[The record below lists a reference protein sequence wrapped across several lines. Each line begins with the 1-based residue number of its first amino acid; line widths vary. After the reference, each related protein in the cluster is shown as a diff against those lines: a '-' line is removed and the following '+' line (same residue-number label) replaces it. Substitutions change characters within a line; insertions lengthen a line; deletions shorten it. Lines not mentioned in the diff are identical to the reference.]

1 MQIELHCPNCVRS
14 FAAPPDMAAEEIVD
28 RMYSEGS
35 WYGLG
40 EGETFEDMIFSQLT
54 EEGTICCPECDEP
67 VQVSEE
73 TLGRMAMEVLARW

>member
-1 MQIELHCPNCVRS
+1 MQIELHCPTCCRT
-14 FAAPPDMAAEEIVD
+14 FTAPPDMAAEDIVD
-28 RMYSEGS
+28 RMYSEGT

-54 EEGTICCPECDEP
+54 EEGAIVCPHCEEP

-73 TLGRMAMEVLARW
+73 SLGRLAMEMLARW